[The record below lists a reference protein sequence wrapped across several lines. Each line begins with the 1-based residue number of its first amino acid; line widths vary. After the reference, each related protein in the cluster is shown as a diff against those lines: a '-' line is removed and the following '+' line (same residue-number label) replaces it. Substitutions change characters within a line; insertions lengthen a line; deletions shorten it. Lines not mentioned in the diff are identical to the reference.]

1 MTDFF
6 HNYKVFSVT
15 DRLLGHLLNLFH
27 LSTTMPFW
35 VVLNLP
41 DICHI
46 GLKMRHFKEKKMNLK
61 SFLEG
66 SNSDLKKEIILQKM
80 T

>member
-1 MTDFF
+1 
-6 HNYKVFSVT
+6 VT